1 MLPWAHGVN
10 IVSFNSPAQEGT
22 KRVDMATRSRAMQQF
37 ALLDEPAW
45 SGDDGSEFEPV
56 SPSDSPTS
64 SLGYESA
71 FSEEMNLYDS
81 RCVSNCSLNPYMLKC
96 KHL

>member
-1 MLPWAHGVN
+1 MLPWVHGVN

-22 KRVDMATRSRAMQQF
+22 ERVDMATRSRAMQQF

-56 SPSDSPTS
+56 SPPGSPAS
-64 SLGYESA
+64 SLGSESA
-71 FSEEMNLYDS
+71 ISEDLNLYDS
-81 RCVSNCSLNPYMLKC
+81 RCVC
-96 KHL
+96 